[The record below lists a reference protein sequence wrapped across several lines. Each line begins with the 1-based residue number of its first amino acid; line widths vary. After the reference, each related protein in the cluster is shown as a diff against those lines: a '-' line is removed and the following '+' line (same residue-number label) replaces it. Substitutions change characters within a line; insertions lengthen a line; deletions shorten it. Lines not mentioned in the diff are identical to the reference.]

1 MARLRQVY
9 DSGAVV
15 QLPFLTLSQLPPA
28 ALLNDP
34 RLDYLPPGA
43 SLAEVRS
50 ARASPG
56 LCTSCPLRLCLSAF
70 LILTLTLTQDLDQ
83 IMTYPSVSS
92 RCAQPDLPYVHHPYS
107 LQCRYMRLVL
117 ARVAWC

>member
-15 QLPFLTLSQLPPA
+15 QLPFLTLDQLPPA

-43 SLAEVRS
+43 SLPEVRTAAAAVS
-50 ARASPG
+50 DPA
-56 LCTSCPLRLCLSAF
+56 
-70 LILTLTLTQDLDQ
+70 
-83 IMTYPSVSS
+83 SS
-92 RCAQPDLPYVHHPYS
+92 RC
-107 LQCRYMRLVL
+107 RLVPIFCCDSFPRPLPSFLSL
-117 ARVAWC
+117 ANTKLLPNIVP